1 MMLCLAVRLSRKT
14 KNAIGA
20 AAGPVDMLW
29 VESQHRESEDASNAS
44 TSQNLAPSQP
54 KMSLGRVR
62 WYRLPGMTFMSP

>member
-20 AAGPVDMLW
+20 AVGPQDMLW
-29 VESQHRESEDASNAS
+29 VESQHCESEDASNTS
-44 TSQNLAPSQP
+44 PSQNPAPSQP
-54 KMSLGRVR
+54 KLSIGRVR